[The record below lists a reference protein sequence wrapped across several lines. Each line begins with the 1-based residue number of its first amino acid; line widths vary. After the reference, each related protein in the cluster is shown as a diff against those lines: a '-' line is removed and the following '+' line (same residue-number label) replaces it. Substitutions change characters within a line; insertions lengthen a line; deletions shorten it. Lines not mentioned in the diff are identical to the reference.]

1 VYLEAINSWDVSI
14 VALCGDEGGVD
25 LEYDVVEGG
34 AEISTINGGM
44 ARGFWIV
51 DIFTSSTVEF
61 HCLNVR
67 IVGLSHGQ

>member
-1 VYLEAINSWDVSI
+1 
-14 VALCGDEGGVD
+14 
-25 LEYDVVEGG
+25 
-34 AEISTINGGM
+34 M

-67 IVGLSHGQ
+67 IVGLPHGQ